1 MKKDL
6 RGKSYN
12 EVMNEWAAQKSFLA
26 RAGGGLFSAG
36 PGRRVLGWLIRVFC
50 FIVIPLLGYGFLLR
64 LHLRS
69 EGFSKEVEGQM
80 ARWLESP
87 GLRTRGASMD
97 LDGEF
102 RAAEVSGA
110 GGPDA
115 VFQQIRV
122 NALSGHLPVAGFF
135 RKDWHFRQLSA
146 FSLAAVLRSGGMGS
160 VPPPSEK
167 KTAAAAHP
175 AILTAGWGVNPDF
188 SQLTF
193 DRFATMRLSLVWGGS
208 PASAGHLDECS
219 INASRSGDGWDVAL
233 WRGTF
238 GQGWLDGLGLEN
250 AKLRIA
256 PDRAV
261 IDKAELTLP
270 RGGTGTLTG
279 AIVFG
284 ERPDITASVALKDAA
299 LPAFLPAPFS
309 DHTPVRC
316 DGTVEFSGSTNRV
329 EGVTAR
335 AELALRS
342 GTIQGL
348 PVLRALEIVSGE
360 QRFAQP
366 EVTGGV
372 IRFTAGGSAETGG
385 YVIDCTDTTVE
396 CGAILRLKLRGRHE
410 RQLLRADPADPNSP
424 LQLVVG
430 NAGTL
435 AIGITPEMA
444 ARLRPAVR
452 ETFFAKEDAGMLWLE
467 VPFQGDGTAL
477 TRQTADLMI
486 AVHDG
491 RNR

>member
-12 EVMNEWAAQKSFLA
+12 EVMNEWAAQRSFLA

-36 PGRRVLGWLIRVFC
+36 PGRRILGWVIRVLC
-50 FIVIPLLGYGFLLR
+50 FVVIPLLAYVFLLR

-69 EGFSKEVEGQM
+69 EGFGKEVESQV
-80 ARWLESP
+80 ANWLESP
-87 GLRTRGASMD
+87 ALRTRGASMD

-102 RAAEVSGA
+102 RAAEITGT

-115 VFQQIRV
+115 VFQQIRI
-122 NALSGHLPVAGFF
+122 NALSGQLPLGGFF

-146 FSLAAVLRSGGMGS
+146 FSLSAVLRSGGMGS
-160 VPPPSEK
+160 APPPSEK
-167 KTAAAAHP
+167 KTAAATHP
-175 AILTAGWGVNPDF
+175 AVLTAGWGVTPDF
-188 SQLTF
+188 SRLTF
-193 DRFATMRLSLVWGGS
+193 DRFATMRLSLAWGGS
-208 PASAGHLDECS
+208 PATAGHLDEC
-219 INASRSGDGWDVAL
+219 AVTATRSGDGWDVAL
-233 WRGTF
+233 WHGTF
-238 GQGWLDGLGLEN
+238 GQGWLDGLVLEK
-250 AKLRIA
+250 AQLRIA
-256 PDRAV
+256 TDRAD
-261 IDKAELTLP
+261 IQQANLTLP
-270 RGGTGTLTG
+270 RGGTGTLKG

-316 DGTVEFSGSTNRV
+316 DGIVEFSGSTNRV

-385 YVIDCTDTTVE
+385 YMIDCTDSMVE
-396 CGAILRLKLRGRHE
+396 CGPLLRLKVRGRHE
-410 RQLLRADPADPNSP
+410 RQLVRADPSDPASP
-424 LQLVVG
+424 LQPAVANTG
-430 NAGTL
+430 SL

-452 ETFFAKEDAGMLWLE
+452 ETFFGKEDGGMLWLE

-486 AVHDG
+486 AIHDG